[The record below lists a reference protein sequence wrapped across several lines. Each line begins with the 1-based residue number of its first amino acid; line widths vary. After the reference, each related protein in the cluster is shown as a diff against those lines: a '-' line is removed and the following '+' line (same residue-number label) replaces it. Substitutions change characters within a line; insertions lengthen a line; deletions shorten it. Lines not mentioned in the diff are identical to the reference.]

1 MAYERLQQQRAG
13 SSSAMSNSSQI
24 MWAETSF
31 LMMSSSLCDHFMI
44 ADNDF
49 HRPKALNQSVGA
61 ARLAAHSARRTAIG
75 WLRWTCGRNPSAEA
89 WGRREHFN
97 TTTPF

>member
-1 MAYERLQQQRAG
+1 
-13 SSSAMSNSSQI
+13 MSTPSQVI
-24 MWAETSF
+24 WPEISF

-44 ADNDF
+44 AGNDF
-49 HRPKALNQSVGA
+49 HHPKASNQSVDVV
-61 ARLAAHSARRTAIG
+61 RLAAHSARRTAIG
-75 WLRWTCGRNPSAEA
+75 WLRRTDGRNPSAEA